1 MKFREF
7 VSWCNQRA
15 ADGCWG
21 MLEAMVCVDIIE
33 TVRKE
38 RFWKREKFWKEN
50 YADDVLEQIVNPI
63 EKKIEEMVRNIQ

>member
-38 RFWKREKFWKEN
+38 RFWKREKFWKEK

-63 EKKIEEMVRNIQ
+63 EKKIEEMFRSRQ